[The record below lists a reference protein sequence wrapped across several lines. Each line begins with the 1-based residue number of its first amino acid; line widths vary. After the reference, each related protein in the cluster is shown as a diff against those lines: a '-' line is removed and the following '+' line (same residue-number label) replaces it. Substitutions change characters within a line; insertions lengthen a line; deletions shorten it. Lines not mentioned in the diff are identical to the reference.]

1 MGAAGVRRRAGAVMV
16 LLLGVALAAG
26 CGGGNEEEEPAAQAL
41 PPYPSELSAASTPSQ
56 VAQVLIRAL
65 DEGDGETLMGLVAV
79 KREVEAIDGI
89 YRDHGREHETPPEQ
103 AAAMVASGWRAS
115 YVFYRSGGTRVVE
128 ERVRGETAEVRA
140 EGSNATTGKRR
151 LLTVDMI
158 REDGVWKVGAGLQ
171 SREP

>member
-1 MGAAGVRRRAGAVMV
+1 MGAAGVRRSV
-16 LLLGVALAAG
+16 GVVVTLCLVAALAVG
-26 CGGGNEEEEPAAQAL
+26 CGGGNGEEGPAAVTL

-56 VAQVLIRAL
+56 VAQVLIRGL

-79 KREVEAIDGI
+79 ESAVEAMDGI

-103 AAAMVASGWRAS
+103 AAALVVSGWRAS
-115 YVFYRSGGTRVVE
+115 YAFYRSGGTRVVE
-128 ERVRGETAEVRA
+128 ERVRGETAVVTA

-151 LLTVDMI
+151 LLTADMI
-158 REDGVWKVGAGLQ
+158 REDGVWKVQAGLQ

>member
-1 MGAAGVRRRAGAVMV
+1 MAAAGVRRRAGAVMV
-16 LLLGVALAAG
+16 LVLGAALAAG
-26 CGGGNEEEEPAAQAL
+26 CGGGNGEEEQAAVTL
-41 PPYPSELSAASTPSQ
+41 PPYPSELSAASTPRE

-79 KREVEAIDGI
+79 KSEVEAMDGI

-103 AAAMVASGWRAS
+103 AATMVVSGWRAS
-115 YVFYRSGGTRVVE
+115 YAFYRSGGTRVVE
-128 ERVRGETAEVRA
+128 ERVRGETAVVTA

-151 LLTVDMI
+151 LMTVDMI
-158 REDGVWKVGAGLQ
+158 REDGVWKVQAGLE